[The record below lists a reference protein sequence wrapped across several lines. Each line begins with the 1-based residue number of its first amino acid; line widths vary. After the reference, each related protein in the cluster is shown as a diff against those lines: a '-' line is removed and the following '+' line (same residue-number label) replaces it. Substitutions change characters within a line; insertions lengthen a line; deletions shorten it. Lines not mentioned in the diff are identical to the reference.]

1 MPTPAERQ
9 ALLFLGAVVCLGA
22 GVRVMRAHE
31 VPPPQAS
38 RRALDAQIS
47 AVDSTRRLRAAAGRA
62 REAKPES
69 AAKRR
74 PQGRASGVGVVPR
87 ITVVQR
93 GPAGPRQR
101 VDVDRATQTDL
112 QRLPGIGPALAARIV
127 ADRDSN
133 GPFGSVAGLQRVKGI
148 GKATAA
154 RLDSLVSFS
163 GTPRPV
169 SPRPVKPSG
178 RVR

>member
-1 MPTPAERQ
+1 M
-9 ALLFLGAVVCLGA
+9 
-22 GVRVMRAHE
+22 
-31 VPPPQAS
+31 
-38 RRALDAQIS
+38 S
-47 AVDSTRRLRAAAGRA
+47 AVDSTRRLKAAAGRA
-62 REAKPES
+62 SEARRDS

-74 PQGRASGVGVVPR
+74 PAAHAAGGGVAPR

-101 VDVDRATQTDL
+101 VDVDQATASDL
-112 QRLPGIGPALAARIV
+112 QRLPGIGPVLAARIV

-133 GPFGSVAGLQRVKGI
+133 GPFGSVTGLRRVKGI

-154 RLDSLVSFS
+154 RLDSLVGFS

-178 RVR
+178 GVR

>member
-9 ALLFLGAVVCLGA
+9 ALLFLGAVACLGA
-22 GVRVMRAHE
+22 GVRVMRAHD

-47 AVDSTRRLRAAAGRA
+47 AVDSTRRLRAAAGWA
-62 REAKPES
+62 REARSDS

-74 PQGRASGVGVVPR
+74 GKGRGPAVGVAPR

-93 GPAGPRQR
+93 GPAGARQP
-101 VDVDRATQTDL
+101 VDVDRAAPAEL

-127 ADRDSN
+127 ADRDTN

-163 GTPRPV
+163 GTARPV
-169 SPRPVKPSG
+169 SPRTIKPSA
-178 RVR
+178 RVP